1 LSPGRNFRALVLD
14 SCVRGFH
21 PIFRTPNKN
30 KAHFG
35 WMCPVAFFVIISNKK
50 QSQDNESS
58 IRGNQ
63 DYDAEGSGS
72 LVASVQNR
80 LINKL

>member
-1 LSPGRNFRALVLD
+1 MLD
-14 SCVRGFH
+14 TSHTTQYFSILMH
-21 PIFRTPNKN
+21 RTKSL
-30 KAHFG
+30 
-35 WMCPVAFFVIISNKK
+35 FFIISKK
-50 QSQDNESS
+50 KRQDNESS